1 MHQSQDENEK
11 QPPLLKKARSV
22 HPTHRYGSANTCHK
36 FTESLRVEKTG
47 MRYTA
52 LQTKLEGC
60 LNTHIVPT
68 DEVRGF
74 KEWDRGC
81 SSDFGVEN

>member
-1 MHQSQDENEK
+1 M
-11 QPPLLKKARSV
+11 KKVRSV
-22 HPTHRYGSANTCHK
+22 RPTDRYGSAKTLHQ

-47 MRYTA
+47 MRYNA
-52 LQTKLEGC
+52 VHDELEGC

-74 KEWDRGC
+74 KEW
-81 SSDFGVEN
+81 E